1 MKLEN
6 SKEDLI
12 VCIRSAMLEGA
23 DWMALLVVMPEHPAP
38 QLIIDPKENFTAR
51 LNFLRNTYNENLEHA
66 HNPAVRIV
74 GFSSGSSISKVSKIY
89 KLYMK
94 KLQEGEK

>member
-12 VCIRSAMLEGA
+12 VCIRSAMIEGA
-23 DWMALLVVMPEHPAP
+23 EWMALLVVMPEHPAP

-51 LNFLRNTYNENLEHA
+51 LSFLRNTYNDELEHA

-74 GFSSGSSISKVSKIY
+74 GFSSGSNISKVSKIY

>member
-1 MKLEN
+1 MSN
-6 SKEDLI
+6 KEDLI
-12 VCIRSAMLEGA
+12 VCIRSAMLEGSE
-23 DWMALLVVMPEHPAP
+23 WMSLLVVMPEHPAP
-38 QLIIDPKENFTAR
+38 QLIIDPKENFAAR
-51 LNFLRNTYNENLEHA
+51 LKFLRRTYNDNLEHA

-74 GFSSGSSISKVSKIY
+74 GFSHGSSIAKVSKVY